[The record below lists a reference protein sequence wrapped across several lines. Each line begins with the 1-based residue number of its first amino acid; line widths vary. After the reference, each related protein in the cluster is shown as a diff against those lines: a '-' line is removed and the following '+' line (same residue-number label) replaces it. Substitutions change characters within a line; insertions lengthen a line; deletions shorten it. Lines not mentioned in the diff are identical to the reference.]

1 MGKATGFMEYDRQDK
16 KAEAPKE
23 RIRNFKE
30 FYKPSIGRRTENSR
44 SKMYVLWCTILSVR
58 SDYHGNGEW
67 MSRYII

>member
-30 FYKPSIGRRTENSR
+30 FINHYRKKNRKFKEQDVCPVV
-44 SKMYVLWCTILSVR
+44 YHSVSPVR
-58 SDYHGNGEW
+58 
-67 MSRYII
+67 

>member
-30 FYKPSIGRRTENSR
+30 FYKP
-44 SKMYVLWCTILSVR
+44 LSEEEQKIQGARCMSCVYHSVSLVR
-58 SDYHGNGEW
+58 
-67 MSRYII
+67 